1 MGEQGDV
8 MPILQTALDV
18 ELELRAIQRLSE
30 VYDYCPIKMP
40 DLSAIDYFMAD
51 ADKLV
56 AGIEIKTRKE
66 SPEQIK
72 QYGKLILKWRK
83 YQELKQIS
91 ELMQVPTFVL
101 FAFENAEGKLG
112 LLDIRHLTNPQP
124 ETPPV
129 RRNYRGLACDEE
141 PVIYVD
147 WELLLWVTD
156 RVEG

>member
-1 MGEQGDV
+1 
-8 MPILQTALDV
+8 MPILQTEQDAK
-18 ELELRAIQRLSE
+18 LELRAIERFCE
-30 VYDYCPIKMP
+30 AFDYCPVKMP
-40 DLSAIDYFMAD
+40 DLSAIDYFIQFEGQ
-51 ADKLV
+51 LV

-91 ELMQVPTFVL
+91 ELTNIPTYVL
-101 FAFENAEGKLG
+101 FAFENSEGQLA
-112 LLDIRHLTNPQP
+112 LLDIRHLTDPKP

-141 PVIYVD
+141 PVIYFD
-147 WELLLWVTD
+147 WDTLLWVAD
-156 RVEG
+156 RVEKKTQD

>member
-1 MGEQGDV
+1 
-8 MPILQTALDV
+8 MPILQTALDA

-101 FAFENAEGKLG
+101 FAFENSEGELS
-112 LLDIRHLTNPQP
+112 LLDIRHLSDPQP
-124 ETPPV
+124 AEPPV
-129 RRNYRGLACDEE
+129 RRNYRGLACDAE
-141 PVIYVD
+141 PVIYFD
-147 WELLLWVTD
+147 WELLIKVD
-156 RVEG
+156 GRVENNPNN